1 MIPLRE
7 PEHYQAFAYQYTNV
21 INDKIYLGYRKG
33 NITDGYDGT
42 CKDPQFSIDLAN
54 GNLTR
59 EIIGYGT
66 HLEMIE
72 LEREMLIE
80 VDAAKNPLYYNR
92 TNGGGAMLKNFV
104 RPIADDF
111 EKKIKE
117 HAWPI
122 VTESIDVLDSYETLQ
137 PRHDATDPVHVTNM
151 KNRINDKSGDTSGF
165 LPIVVLK
172 NYRGNG
178 DKIFDGNNRRAACSA
193 AKRAINFPT
202 MYVPK
207 KESDK
212 YSQFEIFTIAGRCN
226 PVDPEPELGMDK
238 KSGIKWI
245 LTKYEHHDEIDAIN
259 NIGSKSD
266 RAELIKRGHA
276 SSDITAIL
284 NASKKILENQES
296 FAALRDG
303 EVWNNWADKSGKIQK
318 KRESLVN
325 SYREKDNIVIAKS
338 SAGFRFDQL
347 LTEFVE
353 EHNIAIKKAIVVL
366 WHPSPAAK
374 KKWDRDYQPLW
385 EKVIKHCIGDKKVQF
400 AELPLTTQTKPLTA
414 NIDE

>member
-1 MIPLRE
+1 MVVE
-7 PEHYQAFAYQYTNV
+7 PEHYQAFVYRYTNV
-21 INDKIYLGYRKG
+21 INGKIYLGYRKG

-42 CKDPQFSIDLAN
+42 CEDPQFSIDLAN

-66 HLEMIE
+66 HIDMIE
-72 LEREMLIE
+72 LERKMLLEI
-80 VDAAKNPLYYNR
+80 DAAKNPLYYNKR
-92 TNGGGAMLKNFV
+92 NGGGAMLKNFV
-104 RPIADDF
+104 REEADDF

-117 HAWPI
+117 HYWPI
-122 VTESIDVLDSYETLQ
+122 VSESLDVLDSYETLQ
-137 PRHDATDPVHVTNM
+137 PRHDATNSEHVTKM

-165 LPIVVLK
+165 RPIVVLE

-178 DKIFDGNNRRAACSA
+178 NKIFDGTHRRAAGMAS
-193 AKRAINFPT
+193 KRAINFPT

-226 PVDPEPELGMDK
+226 PVDPEPALEMDK

-245 LTKYEHHDEIDAIN
+245 LTKYEHHDETDAIN

-266 RAELIKRGHA
+266 RAELIKRGHPN
-276 SSDITAIL
+276 SDITSIL
-284 NASKKILENQES
+284 SGSKKILENQES

-303 EVWNNWADKSGKIQK
+303 EVWNNWADPATKIQK
-318 KRESLVN
+318 KRQSLVN
-325 SYREKDNIVIAKS
+325 TYREKDNIVIVKS
-338 SAGFRFDQL
+338 SGGFRLDQV

-353 EHNIAIKKAIVVL
+353 EHNIKMKKAIVVL
-366 WHPSPAAK
+366 FHPSPKAK
-374 KKWDRDYQPLW
+374 KKWDSEYQPQW
-385 EKVIKHCIGDKKVQF
+385 EKVVKHCLRDRKVQF
-400 AELPLTTQTKPLTA
+400 AELPLTTLTKTLTA